1 MRQEPK
7 SSESI
12 ITVEKKIEKKKGLQ
26 IQGILSNKHNPRPHP
41 TLKHSPATPP
51 NPSPKQPHIITTQTH
66 THTHRDKTDNKQVT
80 FPTHATRIN
89 KYINR

>member
-12 ITVEKKIEKKKGLQ
+12 ITVEKKIEKKRT
-26 IQGILSNKHNPRPHP
+26 SNPGYFKQQTQSPTPSHPETLPSNPTH
-41 TLKHSPATPP
+41 
-51 NPSPKQPHIITTQTH
+51 PSPKQPHIITTQTH